1 MIPSQPYADQKK
13 QHADW
18 RFCGRQPIRERA
30 ARCKSAWCRKLRR
43 GSLHSQHR
51 DNQSARQR
59 CTLQARV
66 DQGGRSQALRGGL
79 CRIASASLVSPEDVP
94 AQRVWF
100 LPWSGL
106 SFSGRG
112 RHSREMHPF
121 YGCGALSGCP
131 VGCEICREPIFVASI
146 LCPCWTTTFYSGE
159 RLGSADTPAPRT
171 RSGRRIH

>member
-66 DQGGRSQALRGGL
+66 DQSSRSQALRGGL
-79 CRIASASLVSPEDVP
+79 CRIASASLVSSPEDVP
-94 AQRVWF
+94 AAFMVLALVRIVLVKARETRWRDART
-100 LPWSGL
+100 LCSASRMTSGTQ
-106 SFSGRG
+106 SDS
-112 RHSREMHPF
+112 
-121 YGCGALSGCP
+121 
-131 VGCEICREPIFVASI
+131 CRDVIS
-146 LCPCWTTTFYSGE
+146 
-159 RLGSADTPAPRT
+159 
-171 RSGRRIH
+171 